1 MQRGWMSRV
10 RGGGGGCCFDLS
22 VAQIMQ
28 AKQICCSGRA
38 STFILPDQHVNVS
51 GFFHDLNDPR
61 AVTPILKCLQLHFYI
76 FLYHQTINIV
86 STE

>member
-1 MQRGWMSRV
+1 MMQRGLMSRV

-22 VAQIMQ
+22 NLLRKLYRLNKSAII
-28 AKQICCSGRA
+28 AGLRH
-38 STFILPDQHVNVS
+38 FYLPDQQVNVS

-76 FLYHQTINIV
+76 FLY
-86 STE
+86 S